1 MEIESDRRNDHARS
15 EMMKIY
21 TKTGDQGQT
30 DLMQRR
36 VTKADLHISVNGTID
51 EAMATILLA
60 KHEIDDS
67 SVLSDLDRI
76 HKYLFDSA
84 HEIALD
90 DEEQRLI
97 KAEYTTG
104 IEAKIDDLQDQLPV
118 LKNFIRLDQTR
129 AASALNMV
137 RVTIRRAERELILL
151 NNEKPLNPD
160 LLALF
165 NRLSDYFFVLGRTF
179 NTSKR

>member
-1 MEIESDRRNDHARS
+1 
-15 EMMKIY
+15 MKIY

-36 VTKADLHISVNGTID
+36 VTKADLHISVNGSID
-51 EAMATILLA
+51 ETMATILIA
-60 KHEIDDS
+60 KHEIEDP

-76 HKYLFDSA
+76 HGYLFDAA

-90 DEEQRLI
+90 DDQERLI
-97 KAEYTTG
+97 EPERTTWV
-104 IEAKIDDLQDQLPV
+104 EQKIDELQGRLPV
-118 LKNFIRLDQTR
+118 LKKFIRLDRTK

-137 RVTIRRAERELILL
+137 RVTMRRAERELILL

-160 LLALF
+160 LLAMF

-179 NTSKR
+179 NRTDRDQSL

>member
-1 MEIESDRRNDHARS
+1 MDIDSDWKTDHARS

-30 DLMQRR
+30 DLMRRR
-36 VTKADLHISVNGTID
+36 VTKADLHISVNGSID
-51 EAMATILLA
+51 EAMASILMA
-60 KHEIDDS
+60 KHEIDDP
-67 SVLSDLDRI
+67 SVLSDLDMI
-76 HKYLFDSA
+76 HGYLFDSA

-90 DEEQRLI
+90 DEEKRMI
-97 KAEYTTG
+97 KAEHTTG
-104 IEAKIDDLQDQLPV
+104 IESKIDVLQSRLPV
-118 LKNFIRLDQTR
+118 LKNFIRLDRTK
-129 AASALNMV
+129 AASALNTV

-179 NTSKR
+179 NKPE

>member
-1 MEIESDRRNDHARS
+1 
-15 EMMKIY
+15 MKIY

-36 VTKADLHISVNGTID
+36 VTKADLHISVNGSID
-51 EAMATILLA
+51 EAMASVLMA
-60 KHEIDDS
+60 KQEITDS

-76 HKYLFDSA
+76 HGYLFDSA

-90 DEEQRLI
+90 DEEKRLI
-97 KAEYTTG
+97 QAEYTTWV
-104 IEAKIDDLQDQLPV
+104 ETKIDELQSRLPV
-118 LKNFIRLDQTR
+118 LKNFIRLDRTK
-129 AASALNMV
+129 AAAALNMV

-151 NNEKPLNPD
+151 NNEKPLNSD

-179 NTSKR
+179 NRTDEDPSVRTS